1 MSRQFW
7 EELIWWATA
16 SGTAV
21 ANTTTETIIFPD
33 VTIPGNYMADGRVIR
48 MTSKGRWSNVV
59 TAVPTLTFAIR
70 WGGVGGTILAQSPA
84 IVTPAAAT
92 TNAIWILMA
101 DLQTI
106 TNGSAGSIYC
116 IGSIL
121 MGKDAAPTFGTVT
134 NYGVHVPFGSAG
146 AATPAAVGSLNLTA
160 DTALS
165 LTADW
170 SAANAANTMQG
181 HQYFGESLN

>member
-1 MSRQFW
+1 MSRQYW
-7 EELIWWATA
+7 SELIAWATA
-16 SGTAV
+16 DGTAV

-33 VTIPGNYMADGRVIR
+33 VTIPGNYMADGRVLR
-48 MTSKGRWSNVV
+48 LTASGRWSNVV
-59 TAVPTLTFAIR
+59 TAVPTLTFALR
-70 WGGVGGTILAQSPA
+70 WGGVGGTLLATSPA

-92 TNAIWILMA
+92 TNAVWRLVMEI
-101 DLQTI
+101 QTR
-106 TNGSAGSIYC
+106 TNGSSGSLFV
-116 IGSIL
+116 IGQVV
-121 MGKDAAPTFGTVT
+121 MFEDAAATFGTVG
-134 NYGVHVPFGSAG
+134 NYGVVQPMCSGG

-181 HQYFGESLN
+181 HNYFLESLN

>member
-16 SGTAV
+16 DGTAV
-21 ANTTTETIIFPD
+21 ANTTTETILFPD
-33 VTIPGNYMADGRVIR
+33 VTIPANYMADRRVIR
-48 MTSKGRWSNVV
+48 LTAKGRWSNVV

-70 WGGVGGTILAQSPA
+70 WGGVAGTILAQSPA
-84 IVTPAAAT
+84 IVTPATAT
-92 TNAIWILMA
+92 TNAIWEVMA
-101 DLQTI
+101 MLQTRL
-106 TNGSAGSIYC
+106 NGASGTIFCMATV
-116 IGSIL
+116 L
-121 MGKDAAPTFGTVT
+121 MGEDAAPTFGTVT
-134 NYGVHVPFGSAG
+134 NYGVFIPFGSAG
-146 AATPAAVGSLNLTA
+146 AAAPAAVTVNLSV

-170 SAANAANTMQG
+170 SAASASNTIQG